1 VKRLSQHA
9 WDGKASTVAAVLYLG
24 LSLLAAFVFVA
35 LAALKGETSWSARLI
50 GGVWVFFLTT
60 IILMPVVIPWVRKH
74 AEGR

>member
-1 VKRLSQHA
+1 
-9 WDGKASTVAAVLYLG
+9 VAAVLYLG

-60 IILMPVVIPWVRKH
+60 IILMPVAIPWVRKH